1 MSRTAKLNEHSV
13 KELASKYLAAAPA
26 EKKAL
31 LKQYGVVKQT
41 LHNTMARYG
50 IQFVR
55 VMN

>member
-13 KELASKYLAAAPA
+13 KELASKYLAADPA